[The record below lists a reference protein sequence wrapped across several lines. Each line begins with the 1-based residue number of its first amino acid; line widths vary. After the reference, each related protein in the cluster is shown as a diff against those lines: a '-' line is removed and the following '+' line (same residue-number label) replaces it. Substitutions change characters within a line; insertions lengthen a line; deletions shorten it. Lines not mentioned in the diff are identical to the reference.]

1 MAASFMFTNETVNR
15 NWYIIDAEGKSLGR
29 VAAAAAQ
36 ILTGKHRPEFTPH
49 IDCGEFVIIIN
60 AEKAVLTG
68 NKLNDKHYYHHS
80 GYIGGL
86 KDVKYSEI
94 MAKKPEFAMT
104 KAVKGMLRKNSIG
117 AASLT
122 RLKVYRGAEHPHAAQ
137 KPIVYN
143 V

>member
-36 ILTGKHRPEFTPH
+36 ILNGKHRPEFTPH

-122 RLKVYRGAEHPHAAQ
+122 RLKVYSGAEHPHAAQ

>member
-1 MAASFMFTNETVNR
+1 MSASYMFTKETVTR
-15 NWYIIDAEGKSLGR
+15 SWYLIDAEGKSLGR

-36 ILTGKHRPEFTPH
+36 ILNGKHRPEYTPH

-68 NKLNDKHYYHHS
+68 NKLEDKHYYHHS
-80 GYIGGL
+80 GYVGGL
-86 KDVKYSEI
+86 KSIKYSDL
-94 MAKKPEFAMT
+94 MATKPEFAMT
-104 KAVKGMLRKNSIG
+104 HAVKGMLRKNSIG

>member
-1 MAASFMFTNETVNR
+1 MSASYMFTKETVTR
-15 NWYIIDAEGKSLGR
+15 SWYLIDAEGKSLGR

-36 ILTGKHRPEFTPH
+36 ILNGKHRPEYTPH

-68 NKLNDKHYYHHS
+68 NKLQDKHYYHHS
-80 GYIGGL
+80 GYVGGL
-86 KDVKYSEI
+86 KSIKYSDL
-94 MAKKPEFAMT
+94 MATKPEFAMT
-104 KAVKGMLRKNSIG
+104 HAVKGMLRKNSIG